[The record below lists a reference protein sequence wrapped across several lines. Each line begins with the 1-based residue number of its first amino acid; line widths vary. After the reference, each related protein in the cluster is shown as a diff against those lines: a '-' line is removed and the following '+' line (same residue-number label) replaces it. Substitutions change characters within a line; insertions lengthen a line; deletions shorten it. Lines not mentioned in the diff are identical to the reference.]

1 MSQIEHKRY
10 GAPFAFKYRC
20 FLRKKEN
27 EMDKWKEKGR
37 ERERNRCEEK
47 QEINVG

>member
-1 MSQIEHKRY
+1 MSQIEHERY

-27 EMDKWKEKGR
+27 EMDKWKEKER
-37 ERERNRCEEK
+37 EREIDAKKSKR
-47 QEINVG
+47 